1 MRFSSFVKK
10 TAISVLGFMFV
21 MSSVTGCR
29 IQYVEDE
36 TTQDDT
42 SVSQEIVEDERIDI
56 NMWYSDEAFSGYL
69 KYCAAQYE
77 SANTNV
83 HVNLK
88 YVSEADYV
96 DSLAAEAI
104 KPGKVDLYLIDNDK
118 LEQMKLAGIAAEK
131 IGRAHV

>member
-42 SVSQEIVEDERIDI
+42 LNIVRLSMNQPIR
-56 NMWYSDEAFSGYL
+56 MSM
-69 KYCAAQYE
+69 
-77 SANTNV
+77 
-83 HVNLK
+83 
-88 YVSEADYV
+88 
-96 DSLAAEAI
+96 
-104 KPGKVDLYLIDNDK
+104 LI
-118 LEQMKLAGIAAEK
+118 
-131 IGRAHV
+131 